1 MCVRKRDYKL
11 TSHISKL
18 MIGCERKKKRR
29 RWLVQLKIRKSNM
42 LGHRD
47 WHTMSPHTIGVTA
60 FSVLTTSRRGSSLFT
75 ANKLH
80 KEGEKKEMVGKTID
94 CQKTKKEDHNDKQ
107 NEQVLLSICSF
118 RWNKHKHLKQ
128 FLCVFI
134 CIYVSMY
141 VCVCRCTCAHAHTIS
156 GFLRNVIC

>member
-1 MCVRKRDYKL
+1 
-11 TSHISKL
+11 
-18 MIGCERKKKRR
+18 
-29 RWLVQLKIRKSNM
+29 
-42 LGHRD
+42 
-47 WHTMSPHTIGVTA
+47 
-60 FSVLTTSRRGSSLFT
+60 
-75 ANKLH
+75 
-80 KEGEKKEMVGKTID
+80 MVGKTID
-94 CQKTKKEDHNDKQ
+94 CQKTKKEEDHNDKQ

-128 FLCVFI
+128 FFCVFI